1 MLELTLPPN
10 RSPSIQA
17 YARQTALP
25 VGAAITGT
33 AVALRPTL
41 YEFDAAGLADGDYVV
56 DITNPAGRFVL
67 RKNGEVYLMA
77 DEWWQ
82 LDYLTDPA
90 LDPGK
95 VLVDEN
101 FGGSGALTY
110 QLDGSPV
117 EDASIEVFLLSDYV
131 AGNCNGNHRLN
142 SSRQKIDGTW
152 AVPFY
157 LDPQNYV
164 LRFYKS
170 GVAGPDEWQIVVS
183 QDPDEIEII
192 PLSAAGAAALRL
204 QPSPVLPA
212 TVAVDHNYGGPFAL
226 SYRLNGVPLEGAVI
240 QIFAASDYNSGHRQ
254 ASNVVGQTEQLAD
267 GSWVKAIRLVPGHYL
282 LHCFKKNVAGPNTYN
297 LTVE

>member
-10 RSPSIQA
+10 RSPSLQA

-25 VGAAITGT
+25 VGAAITGA

-90 LDPGK
+90 IDPGK
-95 VLVDEN
+95 VLVNEN
-101 FGGSGALTY
+101 FGGPGALTY
-110 QLDGSPV
+110 QLDGVPV
-117 EDASIEVFLLSDYV
+117 EDASIEVFLLSDYN
-131 AGNCNGNHRLN
+131 AGNCHGNRRLN

-152 AVPFY
+152 AIAFY

-183 QDPDEIEII
+183 QDPAEVEII
-192 PLSAAGAAALRL
+192 PLSTASSAALRL
-204 QPSPVLPA
+204 RPLSAPLA
-212 TVAVDHNYGGPFAL
+212 TVAVDHNYGGSFAL
-226 SYRLNGVPLEGAVI
+226 SYRLNGVPVEGATI
-240 QIFAASDYNSGHRQ
+240 QIHAAAGYNSGHRP

-267 GSWVKAIRLVPGHYL
+267 GSWAKAIRLAPGHYL
-282 LHCFKKNVAGPNTYN
+282 LYCFKKNVAGPNTYD